1 MLCSANTSWII
12 CATLSKTLCSALI
25 ISLLC
30 SITVTLL
37 TLSISLLYYFLEG
50 KVWNSILGFH
60 FKMRVGISSLYGMA
74 SSTLHLGK
82 HHQNTNSNETCLKRN
97 LAAWF
102 FTLVKLQAPKRAEI
116 VFRRHLFIVKWPA
129 AARACLW
136 NTEEVGSSSILPAL
150 PFSLRHPFFAGCIC
164 FDKNI
169 LLIMKKICSYADKCI
184 KKFWILFGS

>member
-1 MLCSANTSWII
+1 MQHSVKPSVLP
-12 CATLSKTLCSALI
+12 LI
-25 ISLLC
+25 MSLLC

-37 TLSISLLYYFLEG
+37 TLSIFLLHYFLEG
-50 KVWNSILGFH
+50 KVWNSVLGFH
-60 FKMRVGISSLYGMA
+60 FKMKVGISSLYGMV
-74 SSTLHLGK
+74 SSTLYLGK

-97 LAAWF
+97 LAGWF
-102 FTLVKLQAPKRAEI
+102 FTLIKLQAPKRAEI

-164 FDKNI
+164 SDKIHLFDQNI
-169 LLIMKKICSYADKCI
+169 LLIMKKICLYVDKCT
-184 KKFWILFGS
+184 KKFWVLFGS